1 MGPINDNIG
10 IQVNLQITKS
20 INKYTG
26 DLKMGAIHL
35 TDINFDQE
43 VLKSNIPV
51 LVDFWAS
58 WCGPCRMVGPIV
70 EELSNDY
77 QGKVKITKVDVDAN
91 PEKSGQFGIRSI
103 PTMLIFKNGQII
115 DTLIGAM
122 PKEAIAAR
130 LDAARAK

>member
-1 MGPINDNIG
+1 
-10 IQVNLQITKS
+10 
-20 INKYTG
+20 
-26 DLKMGAIHL
+26 MGAIHL
-35 TDINFDQE
+35 TDGTFDQE

-58 WCGPCRMVGPIV
+58 WCGPCRMVGPII
-70 EELSNDY
+70 EELANDF

-103 PTMLIFKNGQII
+103 PTMLIFKNGLVI

-122 PKEAIAAR
+122 PKAAIAAR
-130 LDAARAK
+130 LDAALAK

>member
-1 MGPINDNIG
+1 
-10 IQVNLQITKS
+10 
-20 INKYTG
+20 
-26 DLKMGAIHL
+26 MGAIHL